1 MHPLLA
7 RGGEPRWCCM
17 TTRRTL
23 VVKGRQ
29 DARVTVVVEVC
40 RNKVWMVSVDTPFAS
55 EAIFEPAQVD
65 SLIDILGK
73 AANEARRETRPPAP

>member
-1 MHPLLA
+1 
-7 RGGEPRWCCM
+7 M

-40 RNKVWMVSVDTPFAS
+40 RDKVWMVSVDTPFAS
-55 EAIFEPAQVD
+55 EAIFDPAQVD
-65 SLIDILGK
+65 SLIEMLGK
-73 AANEARRETRPPAP
+73 AANEARGGKRDAAP